1 MLLFTCSLESS
12 LVAAGYHVGGLLEK
26 SLARAILA
34 QYCNTA
40 RLLEKGEDP
49 AGGGGGM
56 RAFAG
61 LKGGAADLV
70 PLSTHLCSNNSL
82 RLGSVQQ
89 KILDHVF
96 SSSQFPAVHTQMY
109 KCLYPENMVV
119 LDIVSLEG

>member
-49 AGGGGGM
+49 AGGGGGY
-56 RAFAG
+56 AG
-61 LKGGAADLV
+61 VCGLERGRGRPCAPFNS
-70 PLSTHLCSNNSL
+70 PL
-82 RLGSVQQ
+82 
-89 KILDHVF
+89 F
-96 SSSQFPAVHTQMY
+96 
-109 KCLYPENMVV
+109 
-119 LDIVSLEG
+119 